1 MIDNITQQSVYHIPA
16 LLNES
21 MEGLAVK
28 PDGVYVDVTFGG
40 GGHSREI
47 LRRLGSGGHLY
58 SFYQDEGG
66 ERDIVADTRFTFLR
80 SNFKYFKK
88 FFRYYGVE

>member
-47 LRRLGSGGHLY
+47 LRRLGSGGHLS
-58 SFYQDEGG
+58 SFSPEEGAAREVVG
-66 ERDIVADTRFTFLR
+66 GTPFSFLTKQ
-80 SNFKYFKK
+80 FKYLKN
-88 FFRYYGVE
+88 FFRF